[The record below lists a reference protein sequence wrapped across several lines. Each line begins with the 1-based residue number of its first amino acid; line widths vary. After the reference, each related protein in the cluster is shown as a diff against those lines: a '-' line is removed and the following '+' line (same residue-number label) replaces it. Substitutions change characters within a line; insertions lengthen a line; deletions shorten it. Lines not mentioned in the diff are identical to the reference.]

1 MDKNCSLSPN
11 DFENRA
17 QPQYAAP
24 IKSMSFTKF
33 QRVLSKINL
42 KAAGM
47 LLVFMLSWVAA
58 PASLLAQQPDVCS
71 MECCVA
77 EGHCC
82 CAAPK
87 LWVEGQD
94 HGGIREIGTTEIE
107 SSCPCPVTPP
117 SGVKKLSRQTA
128 RTVSHDLTGDGT
140 NQPVLHKH
148 PSVYDSLRFTPKS
161 PRAPPSFS

>member
-1 MDKNCSLSPN
+1 
-11 DFENRA
+11 
-17 QPQYAAP
+17 
-24 IKSMSFTKF
+24 MSFTKF
-33 QRVLSKINL
+33 QRVLRQINL
-42 KAAGM
+42 KAAGT
-47 LLVFMLSWVAA
+47 LLIFLLSWAAA
-58 PASLLAQQPDVCS
+58 PAALLAQQPDVCS

-117 SGVKKLSRQTA
+117 SGVKDLSRQTV
-128 RTVSHDLTGDGT
+128 RTVSHDPIDESVS
-140 NQPVLHKH
+140 QPVQRNH
-148 PSVYDSLRFTPKS
+148 PSHYDSLRFTPKS
-161 PRAPPSFS
+161 PRAPPSFLLNS